1 MMRRP
6 RSTPVRAAALMI
18 CVQVASVN
26 ASALLG
32 EALQTCQVSVIPAEP
47 LEKREER
54 EAHMKEHISK
64 EKVDQQ
70 IKDGL
75 PRYKDKE

>member
-1 MMRRP
+1 M
-6 RSTPVRAAALMI
+6 RAAA
-18 CVQVASVN
+18 VN
-26 ASALLG
+26 AFILLS
-32 EALQTCQVSVIPAEP
+32 EAPHACQASIMPAEP

-54 EAHMKEHISK
+54 EAHMKKHISK

>member
-1 MMRRP
+1 M
-6 RSTPVRAAALMI
+6 VCVHAAA
-18 CVQVASVN
+18 VN
-26 ASALLG
+26 AFAPLS
-32 EALQTCQVSVIPAEP
+32 EALRTCQVSMEPAEP

-75 PRYKDKE
+75 PRYKDRK

>member
-1 MMRRP
+1 
-6 RSTPVRAAALMI
+6 MI
-18 CVQVASVN
+18 CVQVAAVN

-32 EALQTCQVSVIPAEP
+32 EALHTCQVSVIPAEP

>member
-1 MMRRP
+1 MVIC
-6 RSTPVRAAALMI
+6 VRAAA
-18 CVQVASVN
+18 VN
-26 ASALLG
+26 AFMLLT
-32 EALQTCQVSVIPAEP
+32 EALHACQASITPAEP

-75 PRYKDKE
+75 PRYKDKK